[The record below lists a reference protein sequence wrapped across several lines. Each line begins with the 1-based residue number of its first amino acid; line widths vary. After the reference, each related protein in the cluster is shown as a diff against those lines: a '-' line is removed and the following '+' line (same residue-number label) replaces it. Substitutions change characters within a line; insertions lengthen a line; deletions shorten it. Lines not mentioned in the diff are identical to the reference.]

1 MAKIITYNGLELNTD
16 DCVWIEVFQSYWPNI
31 EYCKNNNIHQIPQ
44 YCDQQEQ
51 WFVLDV
57 GSCILID
64 PDYNEGV
71 SITSSTYCVNVSLS
85 FDEDIMVLEYIFED
99 DGVWYEDN
107 RWINSEALNDS
118 GVFYRD
124 CCDDYVHEEDSCGCG
139 NDDDDDFERFDFKR
153 KINSSTYIQTCGM
166 QYTFGVEIET
176 TSGGYITSDDAHDA
190 NLSLAAVYDGSI
202 SGAEYVTGVLQGDK
216 GVDMLHDI
224 CSMLSETC
232 SVNKSC
238 GLHVHIGGFNDN
250 RRFSLLALR
259 LGVMIENELYS
270 MMPDS
275 RKQNSFCKPVG
286 FELKEL
292 TFGNIKKVL
301 ADYVFSANELNQS
314 YNKKRATDR
323 YTSQRYRWLNL
334 VNCNSSSRFTTIEF
348 RQHSGTTS
356 FEKVYNWTLICMSFV
371 NFVENQPSRI
381 MKGDVTLQEVVRY
394 SLRGQIGDGVIAY
407 IKSRYEKFGNKFTL
421 EHPSFHNLSKQK
433 IDNINEF
440 LKQLN
445 NVEKQREVF
454 RAKNGRVFSA

>member
-1 MAKIITYNGLELNTD
+1 MATIITYNGLELDKD
-16 DCVWIEVFQSYWPNI
+16 DCLWIEIFQSYWPNI
-31 EYCKNNNIHQIPQ
+31 EYCEDNDIEIPQ
-44 YCDQQEQ
+44 YCDEQ
-51 WFVLDV
+51 NEWFVPDV
-57 GSCILID
+57 GSCIMID
-64 PDYNEGV
+64 PDYNDGV
-71 SITSSTYCVNVSLS
+71 SITSSTYCVNVNVS
-85 FDEDIMVLEYIFED
+85 FDDVTIVLTSIFEN
-99 DGVWYEDN
+99 DGEYFDGN
-107 RWINSEALNDS
+107 RWLNSEALSDS
-118 GVFYRD
+118 GVYYQD
-124 CCDDYVHEEDSCGCG
+124 CCDEYVHEDDHCGCE
-139 NDDDDDFERFDFKR
+139 NDDDDNDFERFDFKR
-153 KINSSTYIQTCGM
+153 KINSPTYIQTCGM

-176 TSGGYITSDDAHDA
+176 TSDDYITSDDVLDA
-190 NLSLAAVYDGSI
+190 NLSLAAVYDGSV

-224 CSMLSETC
+224 CSKLSETC

-259 LGVMIENELYS
+259 LGVMLENELYS
-270 MMPDS
+270 MLPHS
-275 RKQNSFCKPVG
+275 RRHNSFCKPVG
-286 FELKEL
+286 FELEQL
-292 TFGNIKKVL
+292 TFGNINKVL
-301 ADYVFSANELNQS
+301 GDYVFSADELNRS

-334 VNCNSSSRFTTIEF
+334 VNCNSNSRFTTIEF

-356 FEKVYNWTLICMSFV
+356 FEKIYNWTLICMSFV
-371 NFVENQPSRI
+371 NFVENQPRRI

-394 SLRGQIGDGVIAY
+394 SLKGQIGDGVIAY
-407 IKSRYEKFGNKFTL
+407 IKSRYENFGNEFTL
-421 EHPSFHNLSKQK
+421 EHPSLHNLSKQK